1 MMGPRFFLE
10 YQNSAI
16 RPSPSN
22 VAPKMADLTR
32 FLLAVLVLGSTAACE
47 TTRGEN
53 SATESAATEAAAA
66 ESEVAESEVAES
78 AAAESSIEEEL
89 PPGVEQLLPRGR
101 IAAVF
106 EPEFVSA
113 GEAEIADDAWV
124 LGVVVNGSARAYSLN
139 LLNKHEIVNDK
150 IGNSAFAAVW

>member
-22 VAPKMADLTR
+22 VAPKMADLTKL
-32 FLLAVLVLGSTAACE
+32 LLAALVLGFTAACE

-53 SATESAATEAAAA
+53 SATESAATESAA
-66 ESEVAESEVAES
+66 AESEVAES